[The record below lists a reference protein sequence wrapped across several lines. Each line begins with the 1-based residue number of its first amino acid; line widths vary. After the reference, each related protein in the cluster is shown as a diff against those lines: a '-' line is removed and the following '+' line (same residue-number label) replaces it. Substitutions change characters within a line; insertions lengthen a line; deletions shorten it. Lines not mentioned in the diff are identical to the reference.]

1 MFFISGVVLFAA
13 LVMGLKG
20 NTGIAAISLLLFFES
35 CVFPLIFT
43 LSIRGLG
50 RHSKR
55 GASFVV
61 AVISGGALFPPVLG
75 AVADALGGNTQH
87 AFFIPLIG
95 FVIAFTFP
103 VYLNVFKAKTLDAWT
118 DKVKIGIE
126 PKKDVETADE
136 KEKTSAE
143 FVEKL

>member
-1 MFFISGVVLFAA
+1 VVSDDTAN
-13 LVMGLKG
+13 V
-20 NTGIAAISLLLFFES
+20 EQ
-35 CVFPLIFT
+35 V
-43 LSIRGLG
+43 
-50 RHSKR
+50 
-55 GASFVV
+55 SFV

-75 AVADALGGNTQH
+75 AVADALEGNTQH